1 VLGYLR
7 ALSPRAEFAIV
18 LIGAFG
24 YFVLT
29 NVLMLVFMVVA
40 PSSMGPWVPISDGDL
55 RWLLWQEV
63 ALMVILLPF
72 LRLRGWSLERIG
84 LRPSANET
92 LIGIGIVIVL
102 IVLGMFIQ
110 PLATALFPIFSGSY
124 EGAPFAANLRLPT
137 VVAISIVNPIYEEL
151 FVAGFI
157 MTTLK
162 KHFGAQ
168 TAINTSVA
176 LRTTYHLYQGASG
189 VVGILPLSLV
199 FAYWYERTG
208 RLWPLVIAHVIF
220 DFFALLRY
228 VAT

>member
-1 VLGYLR
+1 LR
-7 ALSPRAEFAIV
+7 ALSRRAEFVIV

-24 YFVLT
+24 YDLAVNL
-29 NVLMLVFMVVA
+29 LMLAYLIFA
-40 PSSMGPWVPISDGDL
+40 PASLGPWVPISDGDL
-55 RWLLWQEV
+55 RRLLWHEL
-63 ALMVILLPF
+63 ALMMILLPF
-72 LRLRGWSLERIG
+72 LRLRGWSFERIG
-84 LRPSANET
+84 LRPSARET
-92 LIGIGIVIVL
+92 LIGIGIVIAL

-110 PLATALFPIFSGSY
+110 PLTTALFPIFSRSY

-137 VVAISIVNPIYEEL
+137 VSAISIVNPIYEEL
-151 FVAGFI
+151 FVAGFV

-168 TAINTSVA
+168 TAINTSIA

-208 RLWPLVIAHVIF
+208 RLWPLVVAHVIF
-220 DFFALLRY
+220 DFFALLTY
-228 VAT
+228 VGS